1 VSSSERGRR
10 FLLVAPLLGAAMTLS
25 ACGFHLQGRE
35 PLPPSLARVH
45 VATEDPQS
53 DFVAAFKELLQASGG
68 EWQATASGASIL
80 VRIERDELTQKV
92 LAVSSNN
99 LPREYELTYIV
110 NVAAEQGA
118 NIVLPAKDFELS
130 RNFTFDER
138 EVLAKEHERDQ
149 LRAELAR
156 ELAATLLRRLR
167 NL

>member
-1 VSSSERGRR
+1 MSSFERTKP
-10 FLLVAPLLGAAMTLS
+10 FLLVAPILGVALALS

-45 VATEDPQS
+45 VVTEDPQS

-68 EWQATASGASIL
+68 EWQLTESGASTV
-80 VRIERDELTQKV
+80 VRVERDELTQKV

-99 LPREYELTYIV
+99 LPREYELTYVV
-110 NVAAEQGA
+110 NVEALQGT
-118 NIVLPAKDFELS
+118 NTVIPAKDFELS

>member
-1 VSSSERGRR
+1 MSLSERSRR
-10 FLLVAPLLGAAMTLS
+10 GLWFALPWVAALVLP

-35 PLPPSLARVH
+35 PLPTALARVF
-45 VATEDPQS
+45 VVTEDPQS
-53 DFVAAFKELLQASGG
+53 DFAASLKDQLLASGG
-68 EWQATASGASIL
+68 QWLATDSGASMI

-99 LPREYELTYIV
+99 LPREYELTYVVHIE
-110 NVAAEQGA
+110 ARQGE
-118 NIVLPAKDFELS
+118 NIVLSSKDFELS

-149 LRAELAR
+149 LRAELGR
-156 ELAATLLRRLR
+156 ELAATVLRRLR